1 MPKKHPS
8 PSEKA
13 KKYKGFSFVKE
24 VGGVSEYTLTKNGLR
39 VLLREDRSTP
49 VAGAMVTYHVGSR
62 NEGLGVTGATH
73 ILEHMLF
80 KGSTNHTR
88 ESGTSIW
95 SIDEKGGMVNATT
108 WTDRTNY
115 YCIVPPPMLPQVLS
129 VEADRM
135 RNALLKAEDLVSER
149 VVVLNEYEIRMSDP
163 RGVLDEAVTAAAFMA
178 HPYRH
183 PTIGWRSD
191 IEAVTIEELQSF
203 YDTFYHPNNA
213 TLSIVGN
220 FDTAE
225 ILEQVSATFGVHPAS
240 PHPIPAM
247 YTHEPVQKGER
258 RVTLTQESPL
268 SLFECLYKIPEA
280 THPDMPAL
288 LVLAFILGGADSSRL
303 HQLVDDGIATATSA
317 NAYLFHDPGVLAVE
331 VTLSP
336 TVKHQKVEQ
345 LVKEMV
351 QSIREDGVT
360 REEFS
365 RAKACLIARERW
377 AYDGAYRL
385 LDVLNTGIAV
395 GDWALTLSL
404 KDAIQKV
411 TEKDVHRVAKMYL
424 NDTSLTVG
432 YSHPS

>member
-1 MPKKHPS
+1 MPQKPPLPTPKTKKN
-8 PSEKA
+8 
-13 KKYKGFSFVKE
+13 KGFSFEKT
-24 VGGVSEYTLTKNGLR
+24 VGGVSEYTLIKNGLR

-49 VAGAMVTYHVGSR
+49 VVGVMATYHVGSR

-73 ILEHMLF
+73 LLEHMMF

-88 ESGTSIW
+88 ESGESIW

-115 YCIVPPPMLPQVLS
+115 YCIVPPSMLSLAIS

-163 RGVLDEAVTAAAFMA
+163 RGVLDEAVTASAYMA

-191 IEAVTIEELQSF
+191 IEGVSIEELKEF

-213 TLSIVGN
+213 TVTVVGN
-220 FDTAE
+220 FDTDEVLAQIE
-225 ILEQVSATFGVHPAS
+225 ATFGVHPRS
-240 PHPIPAM
+240 PAPIPPM
-247 YTHEPVQKGER
+247 YTKEPPQRGER
-258 RVTLTQESPL
+258 RVAMTQESPL
-268 SLFECLYKIPEA
+268 SLFECVYKIPEA
-280 THPDMPAL
+280 THSDIPAL

-303 HQLVDDGIATATSA
+303 HALVDDGMATATSA
-317 NAYLFHDPGVLAVE
+317 TAYLFHDPGVLAVE

-336 TVKHQKVEQ
+336 KVKPQKIEQ
-345 LVKEMV
+345 LVKDMV
-351 QSIREDGVT
+351 RSIREDGVT

-385 LDVLNTGIAV
+385 LDVINNGIAV
-395 GDWALTLSL
+395 GDWALTLTL
-404 KDAIQKV
+404 KDRIATV
-411 TEKDVHRVAKMYL
+411 TEKDVTRVARAYL
-424 NDTSLTVG
+424 TDNSLTIG
-432 YSHPS
+432 YSYPL